1 MGKVDVGCGESVVHG
16 STDGLGRKKERAEA
30 MCAGLRGSSPGLF
43 VGRPSVM
50 RSTSSPV
57 GSLNPLCQSAVPGAW
72 KVGPNRGDD
81 KAPEPMLGG
90 LCGCLIA

>member
-57 GSLNPLCQSAVPGAW
+57 GSLN
-72 KVGPNRGDD
+72 RIDDD

-90 LCGCLIA
+90 LCGCLIV

>member
-50 RSTSSPV
+50 RSSSPV
-57 GSLNPLCQSAVPGAW
+57 GLLNPLCRVPGT
-72 KVGPNRGDD
+72 
-81 KAPEPMLGG
+81 
-90 LCGCLIA
+90 